1 MIDFHIP
8 GGNYNHAFNA
18 SVLITVLTTGAS
30 FYFCNKDHE
39 SKRAIMKKTFDEQ
52 NIKESK

>member
-8 GGNYNHAFNA
+8 GGNYHHAFNA